1 MLLKKQINTQ
11 FRKITKS
18 FQQCYC
24 FITSFTH
31 THTHTHTQDQ
41 QYIKYIQKKI
51 ISVQK
56 GIIEKN
62 LNPSKEYSLFVRQ
75 TWHPLGVIF

>member
-1 MLLKKQINTQ
+1 MLLRKQINTQ

-18 FQQCYC
+18 FQQYYC
-24 FITSFTH
+24 FITSF
-31 THTHTHTQDQ
+31 THTHTQDQ

-51 ISVQK
+51 ISIQK